1 MKNSRLFLLYL
12 ILNFIEF
19 TFQIKMN
26 SQLTELKKELEEY
39 GFKEDYIDL
48 ATKISQ
54 EKEEVLNL

>member
-12 ILNFIEF
+12 FLNFIKF

-39 GFKEDYIDL
+39 GFKEDHIDL

>member
-1 MKNSRLFLLYL
+1 
-12 ILNFIEF
+12 
-19 TFQIKMN
+19 MN